1 MAVSSTIEYCSE
13 RDLKD
18 IYPGLSGFDTKI
30 RVYNWQTTGTSNL
43 YLARNSGLIT
53 QLFSDGEDLG
63 DAEANSGVVDANGEW
78 YYDSNL
84 DTVYYFDSATAP
96 NDRVMESGEDWA
108 TLKTRQIR
116 NASRYLES
124 KIDGRLSREIWKDR
138 EGEYPYIIKRTTA
151 LIAVT
156 FLVRA
161 DDPAN
166 PVADAFM
173 EEADSNIEQLNSG
186 SIQLPNAV
194 TYDSSKGV
202 IRDCTYTS
210 GSVRPVKTRGR
221 YSGTYDLVKISIGT
235 GGVLG
240 TATYNVYAKDSTK
253 LKNDQIV
260 TEEVITGDYQ
270 SVAGGLQIRFAGS
283 TDSSVATANNEWE
296 IELYG
301 SGEQVSNTGLGVI
314 RMSRGGYGSVWR

>member
-1 MAVSSTIEYCSE
+1 M
-13 RDLKD
+13 
-18 IYPGLSGFDTKI
+18 
-30 RVYNWQTTGTSNL
+30 
-43 YLARNSGLIT
+43 
-53 QLFSDGEDLG
+53 
-63 DAEANSGVVDANGEW
+63 
-78 YYDSNL
+78 
-84 DTVYYFDSATAP
+84 
-96 NDRVMESGEDWA
+96 
-108 TLKTRQIR
+108 R

-151 LIAVT
+151 LLAVT

-186 SIQLPNAV
+186 AIQLPNAV

-202 IRDCTYTS
+202 IRDVTYTS
-210 GSVRPVKTRGR
+210 GSIRPVKTRGR
-221 YSGTYDLVKISIGT
+221 YSGTYDLVKIKIGT
-235 GGVLG
+235 GGALG
-240 TATYNVYAKDSTK
+240 TATFNVYA
-253 LKNDQIV
+253 NDQIIN
-260 TEEVITGDYQ
+260 ERVITGDYQ
-270 SVAGGLQIRFAGS
+270 PITGGLQIRFAGS

-301 SGEQVSNTGLGVI
+301 SGEQVSNTGLGAI

>member
-63 DAEANSGVVDANGEW
+63 DAEANSGVVNANGEW

-186 SIQLPNAV
+186 AIQLPNAV

-202 IRDCTYTS
+202 IRDVTYTS
-210 GSVRPVKTRGR
+210 GSIRPVKTRGR
-221 YSGTYDLVKISIGT
+221 YSGTYDLVKIKIGT
-235 GGVLG
+235 GGALG

-253 LKNDQIV
+253 LKNDQVV

-301 SGEQVSNTGLGVI
+301 SGEQVSNTELGAI
-314 RMSRGGYGSVWR
+314 HMSRGGYGSVWR

>member
-1 MAVSSTIEYCSE
+1 MAVSSTIEYCSD

-30 RVYNWQTTGTSNL
+30 RIYNWEVATGSR
-43 YLARNSGLIT
+43 YRARDSGLVT
-53 QLFSDGEDLG
+53 QLFADGRDLG
-63 DAEANSGVVDANGEW
+63 DGQSSEGAVDANNEW
-78 YYDSNL
+78 YLDTAG
-84 DTVYYFDSATAP
+84 DTVYYYNDATNP
-96 NDRVMESGEDWA
+96 NNMIMESGEDWV

-151 LIAVT
+151 LLAVT

-221 YSGTYDLVKISIGT
+221 YSGTYDLVKIKIGT

-253 LKNDQIV
+253 LKNDQVV

-283 TDSSVATANNEWE
+283 TDSSVATADNEWE

-301 SGEQVSNTGLGVI
+301 SGEQVSNTELGAI